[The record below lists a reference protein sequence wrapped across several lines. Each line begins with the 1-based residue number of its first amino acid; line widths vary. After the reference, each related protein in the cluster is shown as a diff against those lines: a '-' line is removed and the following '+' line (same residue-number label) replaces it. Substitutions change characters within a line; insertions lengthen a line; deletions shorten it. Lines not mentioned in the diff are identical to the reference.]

1 METPH
6 ACNFLSGGACACADV
21 RRPANPRPRC
31 PRTRANEVQRLSE
44 GLPLL
49 HAQGREGETL
59 AQYSARKG
67 ASLPDERRQH
77 IADLVRQAAA
87 AGEQGD
93 GQGCVKGLGEARV
106 LLREAGLGSSQPGPA
121 TYDSPAGAG
130 SAAGEANLG
139 GAGSTSTPA
148 RSPSSNSA
156 GSMGLQGAGSAGAA
170 SDAVG
175 SGPTSP
181 TERGGVGD
189 TTTGGSTSEAWA
201 VPAGV
206 PLAAEQAEASAE
218 VATGIRSPA
227 VPEWL
232 PFRRW
237 TMIRKVFRSISSPR
251 GNLDSSSAAR
261 TGRRRGRA
269 PGHGGAGIARDRRS
283 GQFCLPSAG
292 HPRAKTARLRP

>member
-1 METPH
+1 MH
-6 ACNFLSGGACACADV
+6 ATSSAAVLVLALMYAV
-21 RRPANPRPRC
+21 RPALAQDARAC
-31 PRTRANEVQRLSE
+31 ANEVQRLSE

-49 HAQGREGETL
+49 HAEGREGETL
-59 AQYSARKG
+59 AQEPGARKG

-87 AGEQGD
+87 AGERGD

-148 RSPSSNSA
+148 RSPSSDSA

-181 TERGGVGD
+181 TGRGGVGD
-189 TTTGGSTSEAWA
+189 TTTGGSTS
-201 VPAGV
+201 G
-206 PLAAEQAEASAE
+206 
-218 VATGIRSPA
+218 G
-227 VPEWL
+227 
-232 PFRRW
+232 
-237 TMIRKVFRSISSPR
+237 M
-251 GNLDSSSAAR
+251 
-261 TGRRRGRA
+261 
-269 PGHGGAGIARDRRS
+269 GGAGGGATGGSSS
-283 GQFCLPSAG
+283 GGS
-292 HPRAKTARLRP
+292 R